1 MTALTYLQ
9 QTGVRRRQ
17 NTAPPFIERF
27 VAAKNFR
34 NDILFSMRRQM
45 IKVCSE
51 LRHIPSRG
59 LNGV

>member
-1 MTALTYLQ
+1 MTALTYLR

-51 LRHIPSRG
+51 LRHIPS
-59 LNGV
+59 